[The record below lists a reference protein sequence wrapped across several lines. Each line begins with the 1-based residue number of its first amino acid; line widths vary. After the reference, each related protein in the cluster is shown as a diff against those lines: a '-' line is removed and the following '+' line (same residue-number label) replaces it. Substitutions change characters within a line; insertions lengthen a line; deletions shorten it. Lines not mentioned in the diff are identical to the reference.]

1 MRIAVAG
8 GTGTVGRHI
17 VEIARSRDHEAVV
30 LSRSEGVDLTNGAEL
45 ASALAGVEVVI
56 DAASTATQSADES
69 RAFFGAV
76 TTNLLTAGEAT
87 GVAHHIALSI
97 VGSDL
102 APFGY
107 YAGKAEQE
115 RLVRA
120 GRVPW
125 TILRATQFHEFAAQ
139 ILGQVKLGPVGLVPK
154 MVSQPVAA
162 REVAERLV
170 DLAERDP
177 AGLAADLA
185 GPEVLRMR
193 DMVRAYAAATGDR
206 ANPPGRPGRPGR
218 PGPTLELPLPG
229 GFGKALRDGTI
240 LPAPGA
246 DRGTQTFAEWIAEPH
261 GRP

>member
-1 MRIAVAG
+1 MKIAVAG
-8 GTGTVGRHI
+8 GTGTVGRHV
-17 VEIARSRDHEAVV
+17 VEVARARGHEAVV
-30 LSRSEGVDLTNGAEL
+30 LSRSSGVDLTNGAGI
-45 ASALAGVEVVI
+45 AAALAGVDVVI
-56 DAASTATQSADES
+56 DTASTATQSADES

-76 TTNLLTAGEAT
+76 TTNLLTAEEQA
-87 GVAHHIALSI
+87 GVAHHVALSI
-97 VGSDL
+97 VGSDR

-139 ILGQVKLGPVGLVPK
+139 ILGQVRVGPVSLVPK
-154 MVSQPVAA
+154 MLSQPVAA

-170 DLAERDP
+170 ELAESGP
-177 AGLAADLA
+177 AGLTTDLA

-193 DMVRAYAAATGDR
+193 DLVRAYAAATGVT
-206 ANPPGRPGRPGR
+206 
-218 PGPTLELPLPG
+218 GPILELPLPG

-240 LPAPGA
+240 LAGPGA
-246 DRGTQTFAEWIAEPH
+246 DRGTQTFAEWIAELAT
-261 GRP
+261 RP

>member
-1 MRIAVAG
+1 MKIAVTG
-8 GTGTVGRHI
+8 GTGTVGRHV
-17 VEIARSRDHEAVV
+17 VEIARSRGHEAVV
-30 LSRSEGVDLTNGAEL
+30 LSRSSGVDLTNGAGI
-45 ASALAGVEVVI
+45 AAALAGVDVVI
-56 DAASTATQSADES
+56 DAASTATQSAHES

-76 TTNLLTAGEAT
+76 TTNLLAAEEQA

-97 VGSDL
+97 VGSDR

-115 RLVRA
+115 RMVRA

-139 ILGQVKLGPVGLVPK
+139 ILGQVRVGPVSLVPK
-154 MVSQPVAA
+154 MLSQPVAA

-170 DLAERDP
+170 ELAESGP
-177 AGLAADLA
+177 AGLATDLA

-193 DMVRAYAAATGDR
+193 DLVRAYAAATGVT
-206 ANPPGRPGRPGR
+206 
-218 PGPTLELPLPG
+218 GPILELPLPG

-240 LPAPGA
+240 LAGPAA
-246 DRGTQTFAEWIAEPH
+246 DRGTQTFVEWIAELPT
-261 GRP
+261 RP